1 MPLTKKQKEKI
12 VEELKEKIDRQK
24 AMVFVAIEGL
34 KAADLFDLR
43 KKLQETDC
51 QLQVA
56 KKTLTNVVFKEKK
69 LEFDVE
75 RLEGQFALIFGFG
88 DEISPAKTTY
98 QFSKGNENL
107 KILGGFFEGEFK
119 NAEEII
125 ALAKIPSKQE
135 LLAKVVGSISSPIS
149 GFINVLQGNI
159 RNLVYIIS
167 QIKPST

>member
-34 KAADLFDLR
+34 KAADLSDLR

-75 RLEGQFALIFGFG
+75 SLEGQFALIFGFG
-88 DEISPAKTTY
+88 DEISPAKITY

-107 KILGGFFEGEFK
+107 KILGGFFENEFK

-125 ALAKIPSKQE
+125 TLAKIPSKQE

-159 RNLVYIIS
+159 RNLVCILS
-167 QIKPST
+167 AIKK